1 VTTAENG
8 GDRGRRAGRDGSTR
22 LTISDVAREAG
33 VSNASVSRVLTGA
46 RPVTPE
52 VTSAVLE
59 ASRRLGFRAN
69 RVARALRMQST
80 QTIGI
85 VVPDITYPF
94 FPQLIQAIE
103 TELRAE
109 RRGLL
114 LADSLN
120 DPMIESERIEE
131 LLDRQV
137 DGLMVSPCHRR
148 DSRRIVEWA
157 AERALVVQ
165 LDRQVSSRVHYVGMD
180 HPLAMRMLLDHLGST
195 GRTGFVHLAASPT
208 SAASYERRRE
218 YLRYF
223 AHTADRDRVLVGDH
237 SFDWGVHG
245 ARQAIEAWPE
255 IDAIVCGNDL
265 IAVGALHAL
274 SGLGVEV
281 PEQVAVTGFDDS
293 LRPLVGWPA
302 LTTIRQP
309 LAEMARRA
317 LTLLSIEGDTTR
329 LRLPGELVVRDS
341 STCKGAAPPSP

>member
-1 VTTAENG
+1 
-8 GDRGRRAGRDGSTR
+8 
-22 LTISDVAREAG
+22 
-33 VSNASVSRVLTGA
+33 
-46 RPVTPE
+46 
-52 VTSAVLE
+52 
-59 ASRRLGFRAN
+59 
-69 RVARALRMQST
+69 
-80 QTIGI
+80 
-85 VVPDITYPF
+85 
-94 FPQLIQAIE
+94 
-103 TELRAE
+103 
-109 RRGLL
+109 
-114 LADSLN
+114 
-120 DPMIESERIEE
+120 
-131 LLDRQV
+131 
-137 DGLMVSPCHRR
+137 
-148 DSRRIVEWA
+148 
-157 AERALVVQ
+157 VVQ

-341 STCKGAAPPSP
+341 STCKGAAPRGSRGRILGSLGGPSSSRAGPSPARSAPVADATAHAGGRAPRAGPRDRDDVAARRG